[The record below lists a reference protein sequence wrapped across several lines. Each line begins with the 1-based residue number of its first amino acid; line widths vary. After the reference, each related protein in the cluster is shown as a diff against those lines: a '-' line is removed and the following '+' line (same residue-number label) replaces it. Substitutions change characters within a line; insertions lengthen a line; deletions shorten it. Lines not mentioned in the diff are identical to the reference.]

1 MINADER
8 QLYKTYEEVIGP
20 QSNIYVADSKGRIVS
35 SNRDTLIGL
44 SYFNMNNLETMFA
57 GEDHIITKI
66 SGKDS
71 LFTRYYDRQSGFTV
85 FEEIRCLPCSNR
97 WKGYGSL

>member
-66 SGKDS
+66 SERI
-71 LFTRYYDRQSGFTV
+71 LFLPDIMTGRADLQYLRKS
-85 FEEIRCLPCSNR
+85 RCLPCSNR
-97 WKGYGSL
+97 WKGYVSL